1 MTVLIGTSGWQYR
14 HWKERFYPRN
24 VAQKRW
30 LEFYA
35 ERFGTV
41 ESNNAFYMLP
51 KPETFRSWAER
62 TPDDFVMTVKVNRYI
77 THIRR
82 LRAAGD
88 SVARFLASVRH
99 LGPKLG
105 PVLLQLP
112 PTLRADVPS
121 LTEVLALLSPSVRV
135 AVEFRHASW
144 FTDEVRSLLE
154 AHDAAL
160 CLADRASRPVS
171 PLWRTAGWGYVRF
184 HHGTASPL
192 PCYGRTAL
200 RTWVGRVAARWT
212 PEEEV
217 YAFFNNDPEGCAL
230 RDARVFAAECARAG
244 LSPTRVAPDPVP
256 VG

>member
-1 MTVLIGTSGWQYR
+1 VPVLIGTSGWQYR
-14 HWKERFYPRN
+14 LWRERFYPRD

-35 ERFGTV
+35 ERFRTV

-51 KPETFRSWAER
+51 KPETFKSWAER

-82 LRAAGD
+82 LRVAGE
-88 SVARFLASVRH
+88 SVSRFLESVRH

-112 PTLRADVPS
+112 PTLRADMAS
-121 LTEVLALLSPSVRV
+121 LADVLERLSASVRV

-144 FTDEVRSLLE
+144 FNDEVRSLLR
-154 AHDAAL
+154 AQGAAL
-160 CLADRASRPVS
+160 CIADRASRPVS
-171 PLWRTAGWGYVRF
+171 PLWRTADWGYVRF
-184 HHGTASPL
+184 HQGTASPL

-200 RTWVGRVAARWT
+200 RTWVRRVAELWG
-212 PEEEV
+212 PDEEV
-217 YAFFNNDPEGCAL
+217 YAFFNNDFEGCAL

-244 LSPTRVAPDPVP
+244 LAPTRVSPDPVP